1 MAIPSLSRAQLE
13 PSSGVLESRLPN
25 DSRAKP
31 SHLHVLIA
39 HTHNRTARD
48 VQWPS
53 AARATHHLELRH
65 RLVAFLALLRLSGL
79 PIQARRRRSVV
90 PQALPV

>member
-1 MAIPSLSRAQLE
+1 MAIPALPRSQLE

-31 SHLHVLIA
+31 AHLHVLVA
-39 HTHNRTARD
+39 HTHNSTARH

-53 AARATHHLELRH
+53 AARATHHLEFRH
-65 RLVAFLALLRLSGL
+65 RLVAFLALLRLFGL
-79 PIQARRRRSVV
+79 PIQARR
-90 PQALPV
+90 